1 MATCKI
7 LMQTAQVQ
15 KMIDYFDGYS
25 DDKITSCKFVGK
37 KGIKAEMEVE
47 TDLAPDAAAAHLK
60 GVFKGTKDGSFMYFS
75 IQPDGFFG

>member
-1 MATCKI
+1 MAKCII

-25 DDKITSCKFVGK
+25 DDKISSCKFVK
-37 KGIKAEMEVE
+37 KTGIKAEMEVE
-47 TDLAPDAAAAHLK
+47 SELTPDDAAAHLK
-60 GVFKGTKDGSFMYFS
+60 GIFKKTKEGSYMYFS

>member
-1 MATCKI
+1 MAKCKI

-15 KMIDYFDGYS
+15 KMIDFFDGYS
-25 DDKITSCKFVGK
+25 DDKIASCKFLGK

-47 TDLAPDAAAAHLK
+47 TELTPDEAAGHLK
-60 GVFKGTKDGSFMYFS
+60 GVFKGTKEGSFLYFS